1 MRYNVTVPNTDFD
14 NFHVVLVEPQNPLNV
29 GSVARAMM
37 NLGFRHL
44 HLVAPQN
51 YNRETA
57 NVTAC
62 WAIPILDSLTIHET
76 LADAIGDCETV
87 IGLGERAGQSGHF
100 VTLPQWAGDLP
111 SVPRHKTALL
121 FGSEDSGLRQEHFNQ
136 CRYVV
141 RIPSTEEFPSF
152 NLAQSVLLVLWE
164 IAQAV
169 PETSAPQTDTR
180 APTWNDFFQLDRLL
194 DSVMT
199 EGGFVRSGSP
209 GPAPEMV
216 KNLFRRL
223 DLSPHEVGLLLSLF
237 GRLQTTLRRNGSKEK

>member
-1 MRYNVTVPNTDFD
+1 MNDYFSD
-14 NFHVVLVEPQNPLNV
+14 FHVVLVEPQNPLNI

-51 YNRETA
+51 YDRETA

-62 WAIPILDSLTIHET
+62 WATPILDGLTVHET
-76 LADAIGDCETV
+76 LADAISDCETV
-87 IGLGERAGQSGHF
+87 IGLGERPGQSVHF
-100 VTLPQWAGDLP
+100 VTLPQWAGELP
-111 SVPRHKTALL
+111 QTPRRKTALL

-136 CRYVV
+136 CRYIA
-141 RIPSTEEFPSF
+141 RIPSTEAFPSF

-164 IAQAV
+164 ITQAA
-169 PETSAPQTDTR
+169 PESPAPPADTR
-180 APTWNDFFQLDRLL
+180 VPTWNDFFQLDRLL

-223 DLSPHEVGLLLSLF
+223 DLSPHEIGLLLSLF
-237 GRLQTTLRRNGSKEK
+237 GRLQTTLRRNANGEK